1 MKPYALDLPRKV
13 LFGISAAD
21 KLTQELPQNA
31 KNILLVAGNHVVK
44 NGLAD
49 QIADDLRDGGKAV
62 NIISGIS
69 AEPPLEDVDKVI
81 LAGRSCKADA
91 VVALGGGSVIDTAK
105 AAAAIIPRKGLCADY
120 FSGEK
125 TITEKGLFFAAL
137 PTTAGTGAEMTKN
150 SVLTEKSTKI
160 KKSLR
165 SPFMTADLAL
175 VDPNLT
181 FTCPPELT
189 AASGLDAFV
198 QAVEAYT
205 NPAAGPYSKALAMT
219 ALVKIASN
227 LEHAY
232 REPDNI
238 AARSDMAEGSMLA
251 GMAFAPC
258 GLGAVHGL
266 AHPIG
271 SLLHVPHG
279 IACAILMPYIFEF
292 NAQEAEEDY
301 AVLAYTLGKTACT
314 LADAAGEFVR
324 ETKRLA
330 KALNVPETFREYGLK
345 EEHFPFIVKNCRS
358 ASMKSNPREMSDE
371 QVLELLKKLV

>member
-13 LFGISAAD
+13 LFGISAID
-21 KLTQELPQNA
+21 KLPKELPETA
-31 KNILLVAGNHVVK
+31 KNILLVAGNHLVK
-44 NGLAD
+44 NGIAD
-49 QIADDLRDGGKAV
+49 QLKEDLCDADKTV
-62 NIISGIS
+62 TIISGIA

-81 LAGRSCKADA
+81 RAGRESQADA

-105 AAAAIIPRKGLCADY
+105 AAAAIIPREGLCADY

-125 TITEKGLFFAAL
+125 TITEKGLFFAAV

-150 SVLTEKSTKI
+150 SVLTEVETKV

-181 FTCPPELT
+181 FTCSPELT

-227 LEHAY
+227 LERAY
-232 REPDNI
+232 KEPDNI

-279 IACAILMPYIFEF
+279 IACAILMPYVFEF
-292 NAQEAEEDY
+292 NVPEAEEDY
-301 AVLAYTLGKTACT
+301 AILAYTLGKTGCT
-314 LADAAGEFVR
+314 YAEVAAAFVQ

-330 KALNVPETFREYGLK
+330 KALNVPETFRDYGLK

-358 ASMKSNPREMSDE
+358 ASMKANPREMSDE
-371 QVLELLKKLV
+371 QVIELLRKLI